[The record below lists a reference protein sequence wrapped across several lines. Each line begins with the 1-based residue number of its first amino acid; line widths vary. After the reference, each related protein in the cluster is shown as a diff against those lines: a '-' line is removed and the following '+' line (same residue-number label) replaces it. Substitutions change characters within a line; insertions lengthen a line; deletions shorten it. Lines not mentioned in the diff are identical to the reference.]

1 MKKTV
6 KKQKKNKTIKTLGKI
21 IYILFFI
28 LVVLMLIVV
37 ILQRTTNNSVS
48 LGGFRLFTIAT
59 GSMEPEYNVGDV
71 LIAKEIAPEEIK
83 VGDNIAYRG
92 EVKALK
98 GKVITHQVIAIKKE
112 EDGKYRLITKG
123 ISNTEEDPEISEEQ
137 VYGKIIY
144 KVKTLSYIGKLI
156 SNIYVF
162 YFFIFIPIALIIF
175 RQIKNIAVGGD
186 DDEDDR

>member
-6 KKQKKNKTIKTLGKI
+6 KSQKENKAIKTLGKI

-71 LIAKEIAPEEIK
+71 LIAKEIVPEEIK
-83 VGDNIAYRG
+83 IEDNIAYRG
-92 EVKALK
+92 EVKVLK
-98 GKVITHQVIAIKKE
+98 DKVITHQVISIKKGE
-112 EDGKYRLITKG
+112 NGKYKIITKG

-144 KVKTLSYIGKLI
+144 KVKTLSFIGKMI

-162 YFFIFIPIALIIF
+162 YFFIFIPIAFIIF

>member
-6 KKQKKNKTIKTLGKI
+6 KTQRGSKAIKTLGKI

-28 LVVLMLIVV
+28 VVVLMLIVV

-59 GSMEPEYNVGDV
+59 GSMEPAYNVGDV
-71 LIAKEIAPEEIK
+71 LISKEIAPEEIK

-92 EVKALK
+92 EVKVLK
-98 GKVITHQVIAIKKE
+98 GKVITHQVISTQKG
-112 EDGKYRLITKG
+112 EDGKYKIITKG

-144 KVKTLSYIGKLI
+144 KVKTLSYIVKMI

-162 YFFIFIPIALIIF
+162 YFFIFIPIAFIIF

-186 DDEDDR
+186 EDEDDR